1 MLIDARSWSLH
12 RRGCLT
18 CLPIGYTWNNSCPHR
33 PASVTGIKKEKW
45 RLSDEVQYL
54 VWISWPLEGE
64 NIRHASRCFV
74 EQIFHTEVRNEW
86 NIKVS
91 AWVWSCRRGRSDDT
105 FSTRSFLPSSES
117 LHFSFLIPV
126 TEAGWWGQELFH
138 VSPIGRHVRQPH
150 RCKLQLLAS
159 INMKA
164 RFILNPNVS
173 YFLTSPILE
182 TVQPVDGQVFFTKYF
197 PFQRFLTW

>member
-1 MLIDARSWSLH
+1 MACRLQILICFPLSVKVSLIH
-12 RRGCLT
+12 FPLHT
-18 CLPIGYTWNNSCPHR
+18 
-33 PASVTGIKKEKW
+33 
-45 RLSDEVQYL
+45 
-54 VWISWPLEGE
+54 ISSLLG
-64 NIRHASRCFV
+64 A
-74 EQIFHTEVRNEW
+74 HTEVRNEW